1 MSGRIDRLD
10 PLSPDPDLRRSQYR
24 ALAERVAV
32 GKTSAALFES
42 NVGRAGLPRLL
53 VRPCPQYGRAGPFPR
68 AEPLAGR
75 QSERV
80 RPAATPSGQV
90 EFADLAATDYEP
102 APGSVVPLRHVPT
115 RDGLLGGDGNL
126 WIQTFWIGGRPDRRL
141 WVARR
146 LAFRAP
152 AGEESGSS
160 FERASAVVEAEW
172 SVRVGRVVRAR
183 PSGTSAARAWSTGD
197 GRTLSAD
204 SWFLLER
211 DLAEATAEPVLVGPS
226 GGPRRPGPSAV
237 FGATGAGKT
246 CLLADRAAR
255 VIDDGGVVV
264 AIDLHGDLGPAIAGR
279 LSAPGLARLAALDV
293 DPPGLGV
300 AALAGADDRA
310 ADHLVAAV
318 KRLTPDGAEIYWGFR
333 LERIFDVFVRL
344 VLESGGSLLDLY
356 DLLTDADR
364 RDSARLATRRP
375 ELGRFLDELGPI
387 VRRTPDFLWP
397 AAARLSKVALVPAL
411 SGLLAPRDG
420 GVDVERLLADGRSLV
435 VRIPYSAV
443 GTEAAGF
450 AGSLVLGRAYYGLLA
465 SKARRPPPRVLLVL
479 DEVHGF
485 SPRLVT
491 EVLTEGRKFGVGV
504 LLASQYPDRLAP
516 ELRAAVAGTVRE
528 VIAFRTPSASA
539 AAVGGWVGLSPGLA
553 DATLPRLPTG
563 TGVAR
568 EPISGELL
576 AWSSPSGPEPDPE
589 VWRGAVALSRAEFG
603 GEESSGPADPAGEP
617 SAEALL
623 LAVLAAEENGRPLC
637 RLDLESSVVPGRGT
651 PTEAVAIDD
660 EVEALLRRGWVAQD
674 GEILRLTPAGERR
687 LGLRI
692 PTGAASESAEHRA
705 LLVRTFR
712 LFARHGYRLEIVRQG
727 RFDTTLPD
735 GLFRQ
740 LPYPPPSSP
749 KELAAELDRVRAGW
763 AWRFFGGRDV
773 HVEAEVSGALRPE
786 RIRRGVTKARRRG
799 AFPLFVVS
807 DAGRARRV
815 RRALRGLGL
824 LPRDAQVWTVR
835 LGAGRREESD
845 LPGPEG
851 GALRAPRRS

>member
-1 MSGRIDRLD
+1 MRARIRSFD
-10 PLSPDPDLRRSQYR
+10 PLSGDPDLRRAEYR

-32 GKTSAALFES
+32 GEDTAVLFEL
-42 NVGRAGLPRLL
+42 NVGRAVPPRLL
-53 VRPCPQYGRAGPFPR
+53 VRERVGYGRAGPLSAP
-68 AEPLAGR
+68 EPFVPGR
-75 QSERV
+75 SERV
-80 RPAATPSGQV
+80 RPAAAGARQV
-90 EFADLAATDYEP
+90 RFADLAATTAGP
-102 APGSVVPLRHVPT
+102 PPGPGVPLRNVPS
-115 RDGLLGGDGNL
+115 RAGLLGGDGNL
-126 WIQTFWIGGRPDRRL
+126 WVQTFWVGGRPDRRL

-152 AGEESGSS
+152 AREESGAS

-172 SVRVGRVVRAR
+172 SVRVGRAVRAR
-183 PSGTSAARAWSTGD
+183 PWGASAARAWTTGD
-197 GRTLSAD
+197 ARTLSAG

-211 DLAEATAEPVLVGPS
+211 DLAEPTAEPVLVSPS

-255 VIDDGGVVV
+255 VIDEGGVVV

-279 LSAPGLARLAALDV
+279 LSAAGLERLAALDV
-293 DPPGLGV
+293 EPPGLGV

-364 RDSARLATRRP
+364 RDAARLATRRP
-375 ELGRFLDELGPI
+375 ELGRFLDELVPI

-420 GVDVERLLADGRSLV
+420 GVDVERLLANGRSLV
-435 VRIPYSAV
+435 VRVPYSTV

-465 SKARRPPPRVLLVL
+465 SAARRPPRRVLLVL

-491 EVLTEGRKFGVGV
+491 EILTEGRKFGVGV

-539 AAVGGWVGLSPGLA
+539 AAVGGWLGLSAGLA

-589 VWRGAVALSRAEFG
+589 RWRKAVAISRAEFG
-603 GEESSGPADPAGEP
+603 GEEPWGSIDPPCEP
-617 SAEALL
+617 SQEALL
-623 LAVLAAEENGRPLC
+623 LAVLAAEENGRPLF
-637 RLDLESSVVPGRGT
+637 RAELDSSVLSSRGAT
-651 PTEAVAIDD
+651 TEAIAVDD
-660 EVEALLRRGWVAQD
+660 ELEALVRRGWVAQD
-674 GEILRLTPAGERR
+674 GELLRLTPAGERR

-705 LLVRTFR
+705 LLARTFR
-712 LFARHGYRLEIVRQG
+712 LFARRGYRLEIVRQG

-735 GLFRQ
+735 GILRQ
-740 LPYPPPSSP
+740 LPRPPPSSP
-749 KELAAELDRVRAGW
+749 AELAADLDRARGGW

-786 RIRRGVTKARRRG
+786 RIRRGVGKARHRG
-799 AFPLFVVS
+799 AFPLFVVP

-815 RRALRGLGL
+815 RRTLRGLGL
-824 LPRDAQVWTVR
+824 SPRDAQVWTVR
-835 LGAGRREESD
+835 LGTERRASLD
-845 LPGPEG
+845 APDPGPG
-851 GALRAPRRS
+851 RARAPRRS